1 MAEELKPPGS
11 ITKKGGEAWF
21 IEISRTYEKRRDAL
35 KDLASSFTSNASG
48 DDTMPSAEF
57 RSYRTAAENMRK
69 AITQR
74 SGSSRSPGRD
84 GAPHAASFD
93 GADEEE
99 EGMSDEELMST
110 MQAQWVEVECLLR
123 VQLRSPDAL
132 DEARRHVRASLTF
145 DESLAATAESS
156 KQLKGTIFQALLA
169 FADGRAESTAAS
181 VNCEIGEA
189 EWQEL
194 SRGSDALRKLV
205 RIKVQ
210 DDNDLKAANQA
221 LQSCAEFFENLKVY
235 ATRHSLEETAVLP
248 KLEAF

>member
-1 MAEELKPPGS
+1 
-11 ITKKGGEAWF
+11 
-21 IEISRTYEKRRDAL
+21 
-35 KDLASSFTSNASG
+35 
-48 DDTMPSAEF
+48 MPSAEF

-169 FADGRAESTAAS
+169 FAGEQSPEGHTRGNRRLALAPADGERSACESRSLPQMAAPSRRRRLSTARSAR
-181 VNCEIGEA
+181 
-189 EWQEL
+189 L
-194 SRGSDALRKLV
+194 SGRS
-205 RIKVQ
+205 
-210 DDNDLKAANQA
+210 
-221 LQSCAEFFENLKVY
+221 
-235 ATRHSLEETAVLP
+235 
-248 KLEAF
+248 